1 MREILTYVQRDYVD
15 TVNVKALSREAID
28 GMLEKLDP
36 HSAYVPAED
45 LEMAN
50 ASLVSD
56 FDGIGVE
63 FLIIKD
69 SVEIVSPLSGGPSDR
84 AGVRPGDRILKVNGY
99 PLVGEGVN
107 NELVFKRLR
116 GPRNSQVQVELL
128 RPLTGKILNI
138 SIRRDRIP
146 TRSVDA
152 GLMMEPGLGYIKL
165 STFSE
170 STYEEFHKAL
180 KSLKKQGMTR
190 LVLDLRDNPGGYMD
204 KAVKIADEFIADK
217 KLIVYTDGKDPKYDN
232 RYTANRKGDFEQGP
246 LTVLLNEGS
255 ASAAEILAGALQDHD
270 RATIVGRRSFGKGLV
285 QLPIPLADGGELRL
299 TISRYFT
306 PSGRCIQKAYDADHA
321 QEYDEDL
328 SRRFSSGE
336 AFFEDSIHNV
346 DTVRYKTNAGRIVYG
361 GGGIR
366 PDVFV
371 PLDTVRHSL
380 LLGQLYAEYIPQTIA
395 SRYAEQNRDQLKTM
409 GLKRF
414 KYEFKITPAMMEQ
427 VLVRTRREKI
437 KFTNRQW
444 QNTRETVAQSIKAT
458 IARTAYGDNGYYAI
472 MLEGDDDYQRAIHK
486 GWKIAM
492 K

>member
-1 MREILTYVQRDYVD
+1 M
-15 TVNVKALSREAID
+15 A
-28 GMLEKLDP
+28 
-36 HSAYVPAED
+36 SAG
-45 LEMAN
+45 
-50 ASLVSD
+50 LVSD

-69 SVEIVSPLSGGPSDR
+69 SVEVVAPLSGGPSDR
-84 AGVRPGDRILKVNGY
+84 AGVRPGDRILKVNGSS
-99 PLVGEGVN
+99 LVGAGVT
-107 NELVFKRLR
+107 NEVVFKRLR
-116 GPRNSQVQVELL
+116 GPRGSQVQVEIF
-128 RPLTGKILNI
+128 RPLTGKALTVNI
-138 SIRRDRIP
+138 KRDRIP

-152 GLMMEPGLGYIKL
+152 NLIMEPGLGYIKL

-180 KSLKKQGMTR
+180 KGLKKQGMTR

-204 KAVKIADEFIADK
+204 KAVKIADEFLTDR

-232 RYTANRKGDFEQGP
+232 RFMAEHRGDFEQGP
-246 LTVLLNEGS
+246 LTVLINEGS

-285 QLPIPLADGGELRL
+285 QLPIPLSDGGELRL
-299 TISRYFT
+299 TISRYYT

-328 SRRFSSGE
+328 NRRFASGE
-336 AFFEDSIHNV
+336 AFFEDSIPNA
-346 DTVRYKTNAGRIVYG
+346 DTMRFKTEGGRTVYG

-371 PLDTVRHSL
+371 PLDTVRNSL
-380 LLGQLYAEYIPQTIA
+380 LLSQLYAEYIPQTIA
-395 SRYAEQNRDQLKTM
+395 SRYAEQNREELKVL
-409 GLKRF
+409 GAKRF
-414 KYEFKITPAMMEQ
+414 KYEFKVTNAMLEQ
-427 VLVRTRREKI
+427 VLVRARREKL
-437 KFTNRQW
+437 KFTTRQW
-444 QNTRETVAQSIKAT
+444 QNTRDAVAQSIKAT
-458 IARTAYGDNGYYAI
+458 IARTAYGENGYYSI
-472 MLEGDDDYQRAIHK
+472 MLESDDDYQRAIHK